1 MDDGRRHHQIVTTRS
16 AATIVTG
23 ESKRISCLR
32 NRLVLAFDAVNA
44 RGTRGLTQIVGLGI
58 SLRFDDRQ
66 EVDAKARQRDAAG
79 RAERLQVVET
89 LLREIARADHDA
101 VDRRGGHGTGR
112 GRIPARHGIPL
123 HANAGFSRM
132 VVDEADDPDVA
143 AALAEKLAND
153 KAPAVAGT
161 VDDDAGARA
170 ALPLN
175 KLACEPERC
184 PR

>member
-32 NRLVLAFDAVNA
+32 SRLVLAFDAVNA
-44 RGTRGLTQIVGLGI
+44 RGTLGLTQIVGFGI
-58 SLRFDDRQ
+58 SLRLDDRQ
-66 EVDAKARQRDAAG
+66 KVDAKARQRDAAG

-89 LLREIARADHDA
+89 FPREIARADHDA
-101 VDRRGGHGTGR
+101 VDRRGVHEHGQRRVT
-112 GRIPARHGIPL
+112 AKHGIPL
-123 HANAGFSRM
+123 HANAGLSRI
-132 VVDEADDPDVA
+132 VVDETDDTDVA
-143 AALAEKLAND
+143 AAPAEKLAND
-153 KAPAVAGT
+153 QAPAVAGT

-175 KLACEPERC
+175 KLACEPERG
-184 PR
+184 P